1 MAQYSPNADE
11 GVFVMHKNC
20 DKWLMRDAVHASF
33 LDAGEGWTHFKSFN
47 ATAAGGGARFTE
59 VDAIVPRAPRVMG
72 AGSVCEIDV
81 FDSPARPIAS
91 LLPDIGEVER
101 TARRELHEF
110 GKSEAYLEY
119 ERWRTLRFKERTET
133 DRPSVARS
141 LIYRER
147 DSSGREHDA
156 ADDQAEE
163 ALEMLQA
170 IRKRGGEARRRARG
184 AE

>member
-1 MAQYSPNADE
+1 MSSAHLESWP
-11 GVFVMHKNC
+11 
-20 DKWLMRDAVHASF
+20 
-33 LDAGEGWTHFKSFN
+33 
-47 ATAAGGGARFTE
+47 
-59 VDAIVPRAPRVMG
+59 
-72 AGSVCEIDV
+72 
-81 FDSPARPIAS
+81 
-91 LLPDIGEVER
+91 
-101 TARRELHEF
+101 RRELHEF

-141 LIYRER
+141 LYRER
-147 DSSGREHDA
+147 DTNGREHDA

-170 IRKRGGEARRRARG
+170 IRQRGGEARRRARD